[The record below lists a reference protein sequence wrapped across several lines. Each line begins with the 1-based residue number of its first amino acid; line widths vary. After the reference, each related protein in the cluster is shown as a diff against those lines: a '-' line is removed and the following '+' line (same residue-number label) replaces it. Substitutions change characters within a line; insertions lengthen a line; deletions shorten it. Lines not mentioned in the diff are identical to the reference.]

1 MKIQR
6 VEDDFQVCTPDLEK
20 TVPESTD
27 TFPESVEDGPGKTS
41 VDDVGESSSSSND
54 ETGVQHLNRLQF
66 ATLSLAMALSVFL
79 MALDESIIATAI
91 PRITDDFRSLNDVG
105 WYGSGYMMT
114 MACFQLTFGK
124 LYKHL
129 SSKWVLLSSLLVFE
143 VGSAVSGSAPSSAAL
158 IAGRVV
164 AGIGAS
170 GIVSGVLIVVSQ
182 VVPLRQR
189 AIYTSSVGSIYGVA
203 AVCGPFRLTW
213 RWCFYIN
220 LPLGAAAALATL
232 LLYHPPPTTDT
243 SKDDENRR
251 LRSAAD
257 WALMLDPLGLS
268 LFTGAIICLFFA
280 LHVSGF
286 LGWAAPAP
294 IALLVAFGL
303 LLLAFAAVQAWLG
316 ERGTL
321 PPRIARMRR
330 VVCASLY
337 AFLLDSVYYVV
348 AYFLPIWF
356 QAVAGV
362 RARDSGIR
370 LIPIIAAAVLCSLV
384 SGVVVAKTGHYAP
397 AVFLSALV
405 SAAGAGLLST
415 ITPSSGSGEWIGYQT
430 LVGVGVGLGMQQ
442 GAVVVQIGLGPGDIP
457 TAIAA
462 VTLFQALGSAVML
475 SVTQN
480 VFASRVYA
488 QLHEA
493 DGRLTREMITNTG
506 ATEII
511 NLAPPGQHDVF
522 RDAFSLAI
530 SQCFYVAVA
539 AGALSALFG
548 FGLGFQEDAALKL
561 YGFYQRILRTG
572 LPP

>member
-1 MKIQR
+1 MEKQIEQAGL
-6 VEDDFQVCTPDLEK
+6 QGPTPDMEK
-20 TVPESTD
+20 SILHPSTKDASQGSTRDSPEEAFAS
-27 TFPESVEDGPGKTS
+27 DGTGS
-41 VDDVGESSSSSND
+41 GGSGHD

-66 ATLSLAMALSVFL
+66 VTLSLAMALSVFL

-91 PRITDDFRSLNDVG
+91 PRITDGFHSLNDVG

-143 VGSAVSGSAPSSAAL
+143 VGSAVSGSAPSSDAL
-158 IAGRVV
+158 IVGRVV

-170 GIVSGVLIVVSQ
+170 GIVSGVLIIVSQ

-203 AVCGPFRLTW
+203 AICGPLLGGVLTDSRLTW

-220 LPLGAAAALATL
+220 LPLGAAVALAIL
-232 LLYHPPPTTDT
+232 LLYHPSPRTASRD
-243 SKDDENRR
+243 KDQ
-251 LRSAAD
+251 LLSVAD
-257 WALMLDPLGLS
+257 WARMLDPIGLS

-286 LGWAAPAP
+286 SGWSAPAP
-294 IALLVAFGL
+294 IALLVVFGM
-303 LLLAFAAVQAWLG
+303 LLLAFAGVQVWLG

-321 PPRIARMRR
+321 PPRIARMKR
-330 VVCASLY
+330 VVSASMY
-337 AFLLDSVYYVV
+337 CFMLDSVYYVV

-356 QAVAGV
+356 QSIKGIT
-362 RARDSGIR
+362 ARDSGIR
-370 LIPIIAAAVLCSLV
+370 LIPIIAAAVLFSLV
-384 SGVVVAKTGHYAP
+384 SGVIVSKTGHYALII
-397 AVFLSALV
+397 FV
-405 SAAGAGLLST
+405 SAVISATGAGLLST
-415 ITPSSGSGEWIGYQT
+415 IDPNSGAGEWIGYQT
-430 LVGVGVGLGMQQ
+430 MVGIGVGLGMQQ
-442 GAVVVQIGLGPGDIP
+442 GAVIVQIGLDQGDIP

-475 SVTQN
+475 SITQN

-488 QLHEA
+488 QLHEV
-493 DGRLTREMITNTG
+493 DERLTREMIINTG

-522 RDAFSLAI
+522 RDAFSSAI
-530 SQCFYVAVA
+530 SQCFYVATA
-539 AGALSALFG
+539 GGALSALFG
-548 FGLGFQEDAALKL
+548 FGLGFKKMQH
-561 YGFYQRILRTG
+561 
-572 LPP
+572 